1 MYFILKKFIKR
12 KNNRMGKL
20 RYLITCWVGVSL
32 PCFKK
37 VSVYLLARL
46 SLWTLKG
53 VTLRKAFTK
62 YFTLAWFCCQSFWL
76 HWPWCF
82 SAHTQYAFQLILSAW
97 VGFRRSVPVAGLL
110 WNESFC
116 FAHFKEVQAGANDKS
131 LCLAVPCRLRGCKN
145 RPTPFPCRML

>member
-1 MYFILKKFIKR
+1 
-12 KNNRMGKL
+12 MGKL

-82 SAHTQYAFQLILSAW
+82 SAHTQYAFQLILPAW
-97 VGFRRSVPVAGLL
+97 VGFRHSVPVAGLL

-131 LCLAVPCRLRGCKN
+131 LSAWLSRAGSGVVRIDPLRFLAGCCRRWLN
-145 RPTPFPCRML
+145 QV